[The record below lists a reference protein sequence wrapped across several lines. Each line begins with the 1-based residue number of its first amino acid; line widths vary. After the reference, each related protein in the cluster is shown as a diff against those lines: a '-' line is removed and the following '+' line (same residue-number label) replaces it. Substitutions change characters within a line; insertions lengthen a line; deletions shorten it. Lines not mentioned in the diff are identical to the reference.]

1 MPHLIATCSPDL
13 LEAVPPRTL
22 LPRLA
27 AALRTL
33 GVYTLGNL
41 RSHVDCGE
49 SFTPSGAPFVHL
61 TLEAKKRSP
70 EIRAATAETLMRE
83 LEAILREYGLD
94 HALCSVNVRDLDE
107 AYQNRT
113 PHSARS

>member
-27 AALRTL
+27 AALGAL

-49 SFTPSGAPFVHL
+49 SFTPSGAPFIHV
-61 TLEAKKRSP
+61 TLEAKKRGP
-70 EIRAATAETLMRE
+70 EVRTATAETLMRE
-83 LEAILREYGLD
+83 LEAILHEHGLD

-107 AYQNRT
+107 SYQNRM
-113 PHSARS
+113 PRSARP